1 MFIANKFE
9 ILLMRIPLISTW
21 LAKKAEDLSQAALRK
36 ESSHLFGI
44 EGLPFNCSELL
55 HGKIYAVV
63 LPASINSDSLVA
75 DSAEN
80 GIKVGRRVAVLS
92 PLPHIIKSNL
102 RARHSPRDENI
113 SSHSIIDLFGLN
125 LTEIGDP
132 STTIWTLL
140 STLESYKGDR
150 YDSLIY
156 HAANLLFPEKSR
168 AGMRRQI
175 GIFRDWHKYHFCSG
189 IFIFTEGKDT
199 WPHLLRYANKFSGLA
214 RLSKA
219 GTELSWQVNHWGGH
233 EHNTDSINFPIGI
246 DNMRSLYSLTS
257 HNSLSASL
265 RTPLDQNNVLL
276 TVQASITSY
285 KLPSRWYTFEHQN
298 DLIVEAERAVG
309 ATIIIDFYSEDEW
322 FELCRT
328 VHRLRLRCGRRIKII
343 VREQGGR
350 IDYGKEMLLYR
361 LGANLLVHEDM
372 SYSQLFRTVSSLKSQ
387 VFGRDINPDFDQLY
401 TEANPEAG
409 TGYMP
414 PLSFTSTSDEFL
426 RCSMTTGIDSV
437 LVRFT
442 LQPDVSHLDA
452 LKACYV
458 ARPGIFFTVDATSL
472 YIFLF
477 ACPLLDAQATLISTF
492 TRSLSELFLE
502 TTIDSE
508 QVDINATLVKIRYNA
523 EYVGYTDFSDILLQ
537 QSTEQQSAVVSSH
550 EVISDNMEK
559 ANTASNVASTP
570 VSINN
575 VIELLRKPVMPIGA
589 APEKRDVIAYRLP
602 LKHKEL

>member
-1 MFIANKFE
+1 
-9 ILLMRIPLISTW
+9 MRIPLINKWFAT
-21 LAKKAEDLSQAALRK
+21 KTEDLSQAALRK

-44 EGLPFNCSELL
+44 EGLPFSSSELL
-55 HGKIYAVV
+55 PGKIYAVV
-63 LPASINSDSLVA
+63 LPASISSHSLVV

-80 GIKVGRRVAVLS
+80 GIKVGRRIAVVS
-92 PLPHIIKSNL
+92 PLPHIIKANL
-102 RARHSPRDENI
+102 RARQSPRQDGI

-125 LTEIGDP
+125 LNEIGDP

-140 STLESYKGDR
+140 STLESYNGDR

-175 GIFRDWHKYHFCSG
+175 GIFKDWHKYHFCSG
-189 IFIFTEGKDT
+189 IFVFTEGQNT

-214 RLSKA
+214 RLSKTS
-219 GTELSWQVNHWGGH
+219 TEISWQVNHWQSH
-233 EHNTDSINFPIGI
+233 EHNTGSVNFPIGI
-246 DNMRSLYSLTS
+246 DNMMSLYSLTS

-265 RTPLDQNNVLL
+265 KTPVDQNNVLL
-276 TVQASITSY
+276 TVKASNTSY
-285 KLPSRWYTFEHQN
+285 VLPARWYTFEHQT
-298 DLIVEAERAVG
+298 DLIVEAEKAVG
-309 ATIIIDFYSEDEW
+309 ATIIIDFTNESEW

-328 VHRLRLRCGRRIKII
+328 VHRLRLRCGRRLKLL
-343 VREQGGR
+343 VREQGAR

-372 SYSQLFRTVSSLKSQ
+372 TYSQLFRAVSSLKSQ
-387 VFGRDINPDFDQLY
+387 VFGRDINPDFDEIY
-401 TEANPEAG
+401 TEANPDAG
-409 TGYMP
+409 TGYMA

-437 LVRFT
+437 LARFT
-442 LQPDVSHLDA
+442 LQPNVSHLDA
-452 LKACYV
+452 LRACH
-458 ARPGIFFTVDATSL
+458 AGRPGIFFTVDATSF

-477 ACPLLDAQATLISTF
+477 ACPLLDAQATLASTF

-502 TTIDSE
+502 TVMESE
-508 QVDINATLVKIRYNA
+508 QVDINTTLVKIRYNA

-537 QSTEQQSAVVSSH
+537 QGKEQTSAAITSLD
-550 EVISDNMEK
+550 VIYDNIENPDS
-559 ANTASNVASTP
+559 ADAVLNSPASF
-570 VSINN
+570 NN
-575 VIELLRKPVMPIGA
+575 VIELLRKPVEAIGTT
-589 APEKRDVIAYRLP
+589 PEKRDVVPYRLP